1 MVVGNGL
8 IAKKFKDYAESED
21 VVIFASGVSN
31 SKDVPAQEYI
41 REIKLLQSIMDACP
55 NSLLVYFST
64 CSIFDPEESQSAYI
78 LHKKNIESII
88 TKKQKRYNIFRISN
102 LAGRTNNQF
111 TILNFL
117 IHNITNHIHFNI
129 WQNAVRNIID
139 VDDMYKIVHFI
150 ISNKLLPNS
159 ITNIANPFNYLVTDI
174 AANIENIF
182 NTKGNYSKIVKG
194 TAFTIDVGPI
204 KDILT
209 QTAINFKGDYLK
221 NTIIKYYSKK

>member
-8 IAKKFKDYAESED
+8 IAKKFKDYAELED

-31 SKDVPAQEYI
+31 SKDVPAEEYI
-41 REIKLLQSIMDACP
+41 REIKLLQSTMDACP